1 MIKTTAE
8 ARWNPVQRRQFFSF
22 KTTG

>member
-8 ARWNPVQRRQFFSF
+8 ARLRPVLRRQFFSF